1 MFVVYVRWNGEEFA
15 INFLP
20 LFHFL
25 YVTQV
30 LSIVV
35 HLKSFSLTNKFLYYL
50 RGLGPFYM
58 HAVSTFLH
66 LSRVNHNIL

>member
-1 MFVVYVRWNGEEFA
+1 MFVVYAWWNGEEFA
-15 INFLP
+15 INFLL
-20 LFHFL
+20 LFPFL
-25 YVTQV
+25 YITQV
-30 LSIVV
+30 LSFVV

-58 HAVSTFLH
+58 NAISTFLH